1 MDYNSGELICKN
13 CGNHGM
19 NIYTNWLNRKKY
31 INNSNETQ
39 WIFYNKRI
47 TTKKKFRFNYCFC
60 FDGMSSKTAIICCPL
75 LLVSFLIVLIF
86 YLLIFIWIDIYKYC
100 SQKTE
105 YEFCY
110 SYIENHNI
118 CKGNITSDDK
128 KNIWNHCEG
137 ITESEL
143 NEEGAYFLFTCLK
156 CNYHWDSFKDFIP
169 NLSGQIV
176 ITPVGGPVL
185 IADNNENDNTRT
197 NLNSTPGLNII
208 NDTSIMFFSCDQT
221 VHFSVACKMTD
232 TFDGIEE
239 KLLQE
244 NPDLKNK
251 KFVYLFHGEA
261 INDKQ
266 KTLAELKMKNS
277 DIVIFQEI

>member
-31 INNSNETQ
+31 INNSNQTQ

-47 TTKKKFRFNYCFC
+47 TKKKEFRFNYCFC

-156 CNYHWDSFKDFIP
+156 CNYHSYSFKDFIP

-251 KFVYLFHGEA
+251 KLVYLFQGEA

>member
-1 MDYNSGELICKN
+1 
-13 CGNHGM
+13 M

-39 WIFYNKRI
+39 WIFYNKSI
-47 TTKKKFRFNYCFC
+47 TTKKKFKFNYCVC
-60 FDGMSSKTAIICCPL
+60 FDGISSKTLIICCPL
-75 LLVSFLIVLIF
+75 ILVSFLIVLIF

-156 CNYHWDSFKDFIP
+156 CNYHSYSFKDFIP

-185 IADNNENDNTRT
+185 VADNNENDNTRT

-221 VHFSVACKMTD
+221 VHYSVACKMTD

-251 KFVYLFHGEA
+251 KLVYLFQGEA

>member
-39 WIFYNKRI
+39 WIFYNKSI
-47 TTKKKFRFNYCFC
+47 TTKKKFKFNYCFC
-60 FDGMSSKTAIICCPL
+60 FDGMSSKGLIICCPFIL
-75 LLVSFLIVLIF
+75 LSFLIQFIF

-105 YEFCY
+105 YKFCY

-156 CNYHWDSFKDFIP
+156 CNYHPNSFKDFIP

-176 ITPVGGPVL
+176 ITPVAVPVL
-185 IADNNENDNTRT
+185 VADNNENDNTRT

-221 VHFSVACKMTD
+221 IHYSVACKMTD

-251 KFVYLFHGEA
+251 KLVYLFQGEA

-277 DIVIFQEI
+277 DIVIFEEI